1 MNQSNKP
8 NTTELSE
15 TEHFEY
21 HQLSDW
27 ARHDDT
33 MIYQAASTVL
43 PLSFGA
49 VAVAVQYPKMALPL
63 ALFSLALYGY
73 WLVVAIRLSWFS
85 QVRIDRMRVL
95 ETKSAMR
102 HHTQLSEPPD
112 GLRSRLGA
120 RLSIRR
126 FRTIGAFFLV
136 GAWLVTLFYLHVNP
150 GKEEESGSGVSAAA
164 PDSASAST
172 VKKK

>member
-8 NTTELSE
+8 NATELSE
-15 TEHFEY
+15 AERLEY
-21 HQLSDW
+21 HQLNEW

-85 QVRIDRMRVL
+85 AVRIDRMRAL
-95 ETKSAMR
+95 EMKSAMR
-102 HHTQLSEPPD
+102 HHRHLNEPP
-112 GLRSRLGA
+112 GSLGSQIGSQ
-120 RLSIRR
+120 LSIRKTR
-126 FRTIGAFFLV
+126 AIGAFFLV
-136 GAWLVTLFYLHVNP
+136 GAWLITLFYLHTNP
-150 GKEEESGSGVSAAA
+150 SKDEKSGSVVSAAA
-164 PDSASAST
+164 PNPASAST
-172 VKKK
+172 IEKK

>member
-1 MNQSNKP
+1 MNQLNKS

-15 TEHFEY
+15 TERFEY

-49 VAVAVQYPKMALPL
+49 VAAAVQYPKMALPL

-85 QVRIDRMRVL
+85 AVRIDRMRVL
-95 ETKSAMR
+95 EMKSAMQ
-102 HHTQLSEPPD
+102 HHTQLSDPPD

-150 GKEEESGSGVSAAA
+150 GKDEKSGSNVSAA
-164 PDSASAST
+164 PDSAPASA